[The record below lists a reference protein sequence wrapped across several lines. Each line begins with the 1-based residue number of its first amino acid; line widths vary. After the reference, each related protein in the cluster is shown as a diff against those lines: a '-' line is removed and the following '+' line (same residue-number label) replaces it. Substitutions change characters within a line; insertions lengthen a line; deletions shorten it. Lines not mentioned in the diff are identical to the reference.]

1 MTKLAGYSLCLSV
14 IASVIPKSIK
24 TALATILPPIV
35 LGTDALAV
43 LPSSVVHLRIKLS
56 SLRLING
63 ELGISTSIEILLLLT
78 KHSPELPSLKDNA
91 TGTYASFVM
100 DAQLVNA
107 GISKEIKNSFFM
119 ITTCLLDLTFKKIM
133 VERTGIEPVTPTM
146 STWC

>member
-1 MTKLAGYSLCLSV
+1 MENSGFQ
-14 IASVIPKSIK
+14 
-24 TALATILPPIV
+24 
-35 LGTDALAV
+35 
-43 LPSSVVHLRIKLS
+43 H
-56 SLRLING
+56 
-63 ELGISTSIEILLLLT
+63 
-78 KHSPELPSLKDNA
+78 PSLKDNA